1 MNPSPA
7 IGNTKSG
14 NNAGD
19 ALLWAAGST
28 ETMYYVH
35 KDYASATLSTG
46 LGSISAI
53 TDATGNLLESLSYDA
68 WGRSRKATD
77 WTDYNVTSTLFD
89 RGFTGHEHLP
99 HFGLI
104 NMNGRVYD
112 PFLARFLS
120 PDPFVQAPGYT
131 QNYNRYS
138 YAWNNPLK
146 YTDPDG
152 EWVHLVVGA
161 VIGGIVNWAVNGAQ
175 FNAKGLGYFGVGALA
190 GGLSAGIGAGFGTLA
205 AGSGS
210 FSFMSATGLTA
221 AGFGPGAAAGAGAGF
236 TSGFVTGTGNSL
248 MQGEKLKQSLGKGLH
263 SGAIG
268 MAIGGLTGGIQG
280 GIRAARMGNDFWSGN
295 GTGGRYGVVPQVD
308 KSNISYSQGSSL
320 NTENLV
326 TNNIGGIGE
335 PNRYYLEVNRFY
347 ENDQAT
353 FSNFSFPDGTNGYF
367 LEPAGPSSIIEGSG
381 KRISSGLYEVVNHNG
396 RRWQGVLRL
405 NNVPGRSGILMHPG
419 LVPNHTT
426 GCLIPGLSFIPGMQP
441 FSFYD
446 AIFSS
451 RAAMNR
457 LLELSNSFDH
467 FILIIK

>member
-68 WGRSRKATD
+68 WGRRRNPTN

-280 GIRAARMGNDFWSGN
+280 GIRAARMGNDFWSGGPTIHKKLDILWEKARLSGVIEPIDQAVGDVRIGSN
-295 GTGGRYGVVPQVD
+295 SELDGALASARYGKRMPITEFREVNGINYPKVATAENDILFSRRLVRQMWRGASPLEAINHEVIHTSD
-308 KSNISYSQGSSL
+308 MFNAAYWNSPHFETLISDYSQTALNAWMEVRAYSINVQRSNWSL
-320 NTENLV
+320 
-326 TNNIGGIGE
+326 
-335 PNRYYLEVNRFY
+335 F
-347 ENDQAT
+347 
-353 FSNFSFPDGTNGYF
+353 
-367 LEPAGPSSIIEGSG
+367 
-381 KRISSGLYEVVNHNG
+381 
-396 RRWQGVLRL
+396 RL
-405 NNVPGRSGILMHPG
+405 NLIRYQNILNSYGIH
-419 LVPNHTT
+419 
-426 GCLIPGLSFIPGMQP
+426 
-441 FSFYD
+441 
-446 AIFSS
+446 
-451 RAAMNR
+451 
-457 LLELSNSFDH
+457 
-467 FILIIK
+467 